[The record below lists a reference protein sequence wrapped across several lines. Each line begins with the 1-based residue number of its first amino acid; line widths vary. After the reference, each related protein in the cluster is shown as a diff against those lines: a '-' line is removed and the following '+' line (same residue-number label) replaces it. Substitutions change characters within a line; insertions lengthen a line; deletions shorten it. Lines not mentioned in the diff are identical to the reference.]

1 MARIAFRT
9 LHTIEV
15 RHAFW
20 GGATDALQFTVPPA
34 TERTLAGARLM
45 AREREGRLH
54 VLAEVGDDD
63 LPLAPLA
70 GLNLVFGLA
79 PRSAA
84 FELVSAPDGV
94 AAGSTRWW
102 TNAADADAL
111 AGPVA
116 RAVTGPT
123 PRLAAADPA
132 RPLTMRLLD
141 AAGTE
146 VARTTLTEGEDG
158 WTPALVLPRGDWQ
171 VEEQAAGPAQ
181 RRSFRVDPELQ
192 GAWGAVSLTVAPAHI
207 AAGHAFTLTF
217 AARTDTLRYYVVAQ
231 RFDADQFAQVSV
243 VDTGAAAEARPAIE
257 FDRIGSEAFGAGHL
271 SPALLDPSGGARIAL
286 FQARAAVARRAR
298 GPSGVQLHRNGDVL
312 VGHLPQPGAERHD
325 AQFVVHLSL
334 T

>member
-9 LHTIEV
+9 LYTVEV
-15 RHAFW
+15 RHDFW

-34 TERTLAGARLM
+34 TARALAGAHAM
-45 AREREGRLH
+45 ARERDGRLH
-54 VLAEVGDDD
+54 VLVELGDDGQ
-63 LPLAPLA
+63 PLAPLA

-84 FELVSAPDGV
+84 FDLVTAPDGV
-94 AAGSTRWW
+94 AAGSTRQWS
-102 TNAADADAL
+102 NAADADAL

-116 RAVTGPT
+116 QAVTGAT
-123 PRLAAADPA
+123 PRLAALDSA

-146 VARTTLTEGEDG
+146 VARTTLRAGEDG
-158 WTPALVLPRGDWQ
+158 WTPALALPRGDWQ
-171 VEEQAAGPAQ
+171 LEEQAAGAPQ

-192 GAWGAVSLTVAPAHI
+192 GAWGLLSLTVAPAHV
-207 AAGHAFTLTF
+207 AAGHAFTLDF
-217 AARTDTLRYYVVAQ
+217 AARSDTLRYYVVAQ
-231 RFDADQFAQVSV
+231 RYDADQFAQVSV
-243 VDTGAAAEARPAIE
+243 VDTGAGAEARPVIE
-257 FDRIGSEAFGAGHL
+257 FDRIAPEAFGAGHL
-271 SPALLDPSGGARIAL
+271 SPALLDPSGSARIAL

-298 GPSGVQLHRNGDVL
+298 GPGGVQLHRNGDVL
-312 VGHLPQPGAERHD
+312 VGHLPQPGAERPD